1 MREGDTMKLLIFGID
16 AADPKILFHYLDEFP
31 TISKLAR
38 EGSYGKLQGYSFG
51 YGSYDNWATI
61 FTGLPPRE
69 HGVIRKSGNS
79 PECPTIDDIEPH
91 DPLWHVLNR
100 NGVTTAFVRGMMMN
114 PPPEMDGWAMGGDP
128 EFLDKTAS
136 TRYPVFCDKDAHLA
150 DLITG
155 EFEKPFRAPYLEKLG
170 GDWDEA
176 RADPTAIGRVMHAD
190 YFAPFLEYVQA
201 EADYYVEATLRL
213 QREQPTE
220 LLFFFL
226 TLLQFFDIDCD
237 RPGEVIP
244 VFRDAEKNVPE
255 KTPEPEFRRI
265 AVVQTMEVNKTIA
278 TLNELWIRYRGAHI
292 TVVGR
297 ERFRNPF
304 LYDPRVDDFLEL
316 EGRCVEWESFRPD
329 RAGELRK
336 RLKGFDLVV
345 VPLRD
350 GEKITEL
357 WL

>member
-1 MREGDTMKLLIFGID
+1 
-16 AADPKILFHYLDEFP
+16 
-31 TISKLAR
+31 
-38 EGSYGKLQGYSFG
+38 
-51 YGSYDNWATI
+51 
-61 FTGLPPRE
+61 
-69 HGVIRKSGNS
+69 
-79 PECPTIDDIEPH
+79 
-91 DPLWHVLNR
+91 
-100 NGVTTAFVRGMMMN
+100 MMMN
-114 PPPEMDGWAMGGDP
+114 PPPKMDGWAMGGDP

-155 EFEKPFRAPYLEKLG
+155 EFEKPFRAPYLEELG

-297 ERFRNPF
+297 ERFRNTF